1 MMENGQKNTKKIIAI
16 IAVVLAV
23 LLAVAGLTIW
33 SYHVYQANNDPTAP
47 GQTDISGESASGSEP
62 AGDESAAAESGGST
76 QSGSKSTTGK
86 RGGAADLP
94 DLSIPEEVLE
104 QLTNPNA
111 TLPAVTPAETATDA
125 AVWGAE
131 DEKPSGGTPVK
142 NLSTVQ
148 QIVSYFNTAAN
159 QVKTGKP
166 ALNARAT
173 LRVRENITGSSEAE
187 NTSQSY
193 QKGTNLN
200 DAFPVA
206 GQSWSSKLEAKGV
219 KSATCSQKDGKYYI
233 AIFMKDEKDP
243 KPLTSNHGKAFTC
256 FDSEELMDMAAQSGD
271 AEAQAMLQNMG
282 FTTNY
287 SGCKISCVVDA
298 KTGKM
303 LSAKYYTNVTMKI
316 SVSGLS
322 VIPVSLTMNVTT
334 TQDFSM
340 KW

>member
-1 MMENGQKNTKKIIAI
+1 MENGQKNTKKIIAS

-62 AGDESAAAESGGST
+62 AGDESAAAKSGGST
-76 QSGSKSTTGK
+76 QSGSNSTTGK

-94 DLSIPEEVLE
+94 DLSIPKEVLE
-104 QLTNPNA
+104 QLTKPNA

-148 QIVSYFNTAAN
+148 QIISYFNTAAN

-166 ALNARAT
+166 ALNAKAT

-187 NTSQSY
+187 IPASPIKRGRTSMMPSPW
-193 QKGTNLN
+193 
-200 DAFPVA
+200 PVRA
-206 GQSWSSKLEAKGV
+206 GRASWRQRALRAQPAPRRMENITSPSS
-219 KSATCSQKDGKYYI
+219 
-233 AIFMKDEKDP
+233 
-243 KPLTSNHGKAFTC
+243 
-256 FDSEELMDMAAQSGD
+256 
-271 AEAQAMLQNMG
+271 
-282 FTTNY
+282 
-287 SGCKISCVVDA
+287 
-298 KTGKM
+298 
-303 LSAKYYTNVTMKI
+303 
-316 SVSGLS
+316 
-322 VIPVSLTMNVTT
+322 
-334 TQDFSM
+334 
-340 KW
+340 